1 MSVPYRCPHT
11 FQRTRKCA
19 FNSNRYA
26 LSQPSRRISSGIIR
40 ATIQKTP
47 HEPLVTSTCTGISD
61 FVQGSPFS
69 TEAFGI
75 EVNETM
81 GNSTT
86 AATAATSAAASNI
99 KSKTVSVDW
108 LNHSGLLRALCGLS
122 AFVGINQLLGLPS
135 SGASL
140 AAVLYLYWAAYI
152 GDHLADC
159 RYRWSDD
166 RYDG

>member
-1 MSVPYRCPHT
+1 MSVRCPQ
-11 FQRTRKCA
+11 FLRTRNCA
-19 FNSNRYA
+19 YNSSRYV
-26 LSQPSRRISSGIIR
+26 LSQPSRRISSGITR
-40 ATIQKTP
+40 ATIQMTAF
-47 HEPLVTSTCTGISD
+47 EPLNMSTCTGTSD
-61 FVQGSPFS
+61 FVHCLPFS
-69 TEAFGI
+69 PEAYGI

-81 GNSTT
+81 RKSTT
-86 AATAATSAAASNI
+86 AATAATSAAANSI
-99 KSKTVSVDW
+99 ESKTVSVDW

-135 SGASL
+135 NGASL

-159 RYRWSDD
+159 RYGWSDG